1 MLVQKTVFIS
11 YRRTNIFAARAVYQ
25 NLTTHGY
32 DVFLDYEGI
41 DAGSFESIILNQ
53 IAARA
58 HFIVI
63 LTPGALERC
72 RQPGDWLRREIEQAI
87 DLKRNIV
94 PLLFEQFSFKQAEP
108 HLTGKLTVLPGY
120 NGLDVPQAYFDAAM
134 ERLRTRF
141 LSKPLDV
148 IAHPVSTPEIT
159 PMLTQKV
166 DLNPDPELTR
176 PRLNAEDH
184 FARGNLAYL
193 EGDYESALIDY
204 EWAIQLNP
212 GHAAAY
218 NNRGVAYYYSG
229 QLDRARRDYN
239 EAVRLDPR
247 YATSYMN
254 RGIVRTA
261 QGDLDGALVDF
272 SEAIRLNPAYA
283 LAYLNRGVTWRLK
296 HDLERANRD
305 YRRYLELGGI
315 QADKVRGWIRVNE
328 AQMRSKAS

>member
-11 YRRTNIFAARAVYQ
+11 YRRTHLYVARAVYQ
-25 NLTTHGY
+25 DLTTHGY

-41 DAGSFESIILNQ
+41 DAGSFESIILSQ

-63 LTPGALERC
+63 LTPSALERC

-108 HLTGKLTVLPGY
+108 LLTGKLALLPGY
-120 NGLDVPQAYFDAAM
+120 NGLDVPPTYFEAAM

-159 PMLTQKV
+159 PMVTRKV
-166 DLNPDPELTR
+166 ELDSEITR
-176 PRLNAEDH
+176 PRLSAEDL

-193 EGDYESALIDY
+193 EGDYECALADY

-212 GHAAAY
+212 GYAAAY
-218 NNRGVAYYYSG
+218 NNRGVAHYYSG
-229 QLDRARRDYN
+229 QLAQALADYN
-239 EAVRLDPR
+239 EAARLDPR

-261 QGDLDGALVDF
+261 LGDLDGALVDF

-296 HDLERANRD
+296 HDLARANRD
-305 YRRYLELGGI
+305 YWRYIQLGGT
-315 QADKVRGWIRVNE
+315 QSAKVRGWIQANE
-328 AQMRSKAS
+328 AHLQQS